1 MAAERPNFYLLLELD
16 PKVDDWPTIQQRLL
30 EKQRAWANDK
40 TMGNPK
46 ARRRAESSLAML
58 HEIETLLKDSEARQ
72 KEAKEARRQQKED
85 HHAPQLAPDAQVNV
99 HRRQLYTGRLATEA
113 VNHFANFF
121 QALNWPAPSKVCRRK

>member
-46 ARRRAESSLAML
+46 ARRRAESSLALL
-58 HEIETLLKDSEARQ
+58 HDIETLLKDPESRRQ
-72 KEAKEARRQQKED
+72 EAKDARRQQEAAAKEKLRGLD
-85 HHAPQLAPDAQVNV
+85 
-99 HRRQLYTGRLATEA
+99 EA
-113 VNHFANFF
+113 IAI
-121 QALNWPAPSKVCRRK
+121 L